1 QNQTEGRGCPGRVRA
16 QFDDLGGEAAG
27 RTGSN
32 QPKPWAGRRQ
42 TAQSIPRGC
51 QSRRRSSAVMGVG
64 QAMAHAALPM
74 AASGAASAAPKTRE
88 RMAARLKEKVMS
100 AEAW

>member
-1 QNQTEGRGCPGRVRA
+1 MADDLRAKRHQKPWQSIEQNHTEGRGRFER
-16 QFDDLGGEAAG
+16 
-27 RTGSN
+27 RGSN

-42 TAQSIPRGC
+42 TAQSTPRGC
-51 QSRRRSSAVMGVG
+51 QSRRRSLTGMGWIPTH
-64 QAMAHAALPM
+64 HAALPICS
-74 AASGAASAAPKTRE
+74 ADSAAPKTSE